1 MMIISLDD
9 KNYISV
15 LCEYSKNDD
24 ISIEDVNKEIEE
36 YYTKKLEKLN
46 HLENVELKKL
56 NKSFERNKK
65 AIHKRYKKERE
76 DLDSHYNAMHNLKTT
91 FFKLKEGV

>member
-15 LCEYSKNDD
+15 LYEYSKNDD

-65 AIHKRYKKERE
+65 AIHKYYEKERK
-76 DLDSHYNAMHNLKTT
+76 DLDSHYNTMHHLKTT
-91 FFKLKEGV
+91 FFKLKS